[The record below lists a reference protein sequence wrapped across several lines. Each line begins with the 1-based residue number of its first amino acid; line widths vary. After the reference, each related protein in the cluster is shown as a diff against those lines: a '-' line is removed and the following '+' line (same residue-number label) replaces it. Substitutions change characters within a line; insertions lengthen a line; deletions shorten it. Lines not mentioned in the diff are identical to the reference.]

1 MARSLGPL
9 AFAAR
14 APTSG
19 AGNLCPLGSYVRQ
32 AHAPR
37 SSSATE
43 AELTRH
49 LFAIANVFG
58 TSIWIALLAGSYGK
72 PHFWLLLPAPIV
84 ATAVNIHLVNRG
96 GLKLLDRRAETL
108 RAAFNIA
115 LHVTTAILCE
125 WSLPSLLWIPFLV
138 GISTPFSDGRVAWP
152 AVATLTAFG
161 LAGLLTGAPIHLV
174 AFLGAALFLHLL
186 LLTHQRFSS
195 MLLRENRQAHLDLE
209 AAQRLA
215 IAQEKL
221 ASIGQIAAG
230 VAHEINNPM
239 CFVTANLQDLLH
251 ELRAVPALP
260 SELIEFRDEVLPET
274 VSGVARVNSIV
285 DDLRRFAR
293 GEPELPVS
301 FDLSHE
307 LRAAV
312 RIARTQLRSQ
322 HSLSLEPL
330 QALPM
335 RGMPRQ
341 LCQVM
346 LNLLLNGL
354 QALRER
360 GEVRVS
366 AVVVGSSVQVAVA
379 DNGVGMSDEARL
391 HLFEPF
397 YTTKAGTGTG
407 LGLALVRS
415 IVQEH
420 EGTITVDSEPGR
432 GTTFVLTLPLAPEPD
447 VTQAPAAP
455 CPCDEAPHQASALG
469 PQPDAATP

>member
-1 MARSLGPL
+1 MSRIRNPIHS
-9 AFAAR
+9 
-14 APTSG
+14 PT
-19 AGNLCPLGSYVRQ
+19 
-32 AHAPR
+32 
-37 SSSATE
+37 TE
-43 AELTRH
+43 AALTNQ
-49 LFAIANVFG
+49 LFALANVFG
-58 TSIWIALLAGSYGK
+58 TAIWVALFIESYGK

-84 ATAVNIHLVNRG
+84 ATTVNIHLVNRG
-96 GLKLLDRRAETL
+96 GPTLRHRRSETL
-108 RAAFNIA
+108 RTIFNIA
-115 LHVTTAILCE
+115 LHATTAILCE

-138 GISTPFSDGRVAWP
+138 GISTPFSDGRVAWSV
-152 AVATLTAFG
+152 VATLASFG
-161 LAGLLTGAPIHLV
+161 LAGLLTGASSHLA

-186 LLTHQRFSS
+186 LLAHQRFSS
-195 MLLRENRQAHLDLE
+195 VLLRENRQAHLDLE

-239 CFVTANLQDLLH
+239 CFVTANLHDLLD
-251 ELRAVPALP
+251 ELRVITDLP
-260 SELIEFRDEVLPET
+260 SELVEFRDEVLPET
-274 VSGVARVNSIV
+274 VTGVTRVNSIV

-293 GEPELPVS
+293 GEPEAAIS
-301 FDLSHE
+301 FDLAHE

-330 QALPM
+330 PTLPM

-341 LCQVM
+341 LGQVM

-366 AVVVGSSVQVAVA
+366 AVVVGTSVQVEVA
-379 DNGVGMSDEARL
+379 DNGLGMSEEARR

-397 YTTKAGTGTG
+397 YTTKTATGTG

-432 GTTFVLTLPLAPEPD
+432 GTTFVLTLPLAPQVD
-447 VTQAPAAP
+447 STQAPAAP
-455 CPCDEAPHQASALG
+455 CPCDESPHGSRVRSIQL
-469 PQPDAATP
+469 DAATL